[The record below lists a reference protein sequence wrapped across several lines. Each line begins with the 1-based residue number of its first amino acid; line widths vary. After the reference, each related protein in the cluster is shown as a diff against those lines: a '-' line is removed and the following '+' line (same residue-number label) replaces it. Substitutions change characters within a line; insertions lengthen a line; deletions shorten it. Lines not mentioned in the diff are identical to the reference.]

1 MCAFFRSMLRSAWI
15 LLAGLLVI
23 GYPVGAENFPG
34 RDSGEIWHT
43 TDPPDWQSGASLTDP
58 YPPEDPPQAPDTPRE
73 QAGAPQDGK
82 RIPPAV
88 VSGPGG
94 TTGTT
99 DPVIQ
104 RLNEAYEDTAGAGG
118 QGNNRDTVAP
128 SIGIA
133 LLRAMFALALVLGL
147 FFLFIRVLKWVRS
160 FTPSGTAASGTPAR
174 IAVTDRVP
182 LGSRHAV
189 YLLKVRDQI
198 IVAGTAPGTIVPL
211 AVFSAEEAGQQA
223 SAEKSETE
231 ETHGSSESLNQGG
244 AVRFRGLLL
253 KTLERMEAQAAEA
266 ATEPAADSEGATGD
280 PVDRDIDALR
290 EDIERLRRFLEESG
304 HDRGGG

>member
-1 MCAFFRSMLRSAWI
+1 MRAFFRSMPRSAWI
-15 LLAGLLVI
+15 LLGGLLVI
-23 GYPVGAENFPG
+23 GYPVWAQNFLG

-58 YPPEDPPQAPDTPRE
+58 YPPEDQPQAPDNPPG
-73 QAGAPQDGK
+73 QAGEPADGK
-82 RIPPAV
+82 RIPPAA

-118 QGNNRDTVAP
+118 QRNNRDTAAP

-147 FFLFIRVLKWVRS
+147 FFLFVKVLKWVRS
-160 FTPSGTAASGTPAR
+160 FTPPGIAASGLPAR
-174 IAVTDRVP
+174 IAVMDRIP
-182 LGSRHAV
+182 LGSRHTV

-211 AVFSAEEAGQQA
+211 AVFSADDAGQQA
-223 SAEKSETE
+223 STEKSGSG
-231 ETHGSSESLNQGG
+231 ETHDSNESQNQRG
-244 AVRFRGLLL
+244 AARFRGLLL
-253 KTLERMEAQAAEA
+253 KTLECMEAQTAEA
-266 ATEPAADSEGATGD
+266 ATEPAADSKAETGN
-280 PVDRDIDALR
+280 PVDQDIEALR

-304 HDRGGG
+304 HDRGGE